1 MKTRIDNVNSKYLND
16 RMEEI
21 TSRRVVLRSA
31 LAVGCGMLLPA
42 ILIGCDSKK
51 VESTTAA
58 APDTKADASAKSA
71 TPAAPGKVTQASV
84 QYQAQPKAG
93 QKCLDCTHFVAESNT
108 CKVVE
113 GQISLEG
120 WCLLWVQKA

>member
-1 MKTRIDNVNSKYLND
+1 MKTRIDSVNPKYLND

-31 LAVGCGMLLPA
+31 VAIGCGMLLPA

-51 VESTTAA
+51 AESTTAA
-58 APDTKADASAKSA
+58 APDTGADASAKTA
-71 TPAAPGKVTQASV
+71 TPAEPGKVTQASV

-93 QKCLDCTHFVAESNT
+93 QKCLDCQHFVGESNT

-113 GQISLEG
+113 GQISPEG